1 MGYIE
6 SQRAA
11 TARYNKKAYDRIELI
26 VKKGRKTEIKAFAR
40 RQGKSVNRLINDL
53 LEQAMEQEGNT

>member
-11 TARYNKKAYDRIELI
+11 TARYNKKTYDRIEVV
-26 VKKGRKTEIKAFAR
+26 VKKGRKAEIKAFAQ
-40 RQGKSVNRLINDL
+40 RQGKSVNGLITDL
-53 LEQAMEQEGNT
+53 LDEAMKNEGDA

>member
-11 TARYNKKAYDRIELI
+11 TARYNKKAYDRIEI
-26 VKKGRKTEIKAFAR
+26 VVHKGKKQVIKEFAQK
-40 RQGKSVNRLINDL
+40 QGKSTNKFIN
-53 LEQAMEQEGNT
+53 EAIEKAMADQEDA

>member
-11 TARYNKKAYDRIELI
+11 TARYNKKAYDRIELV
-26 VKKGRKTEIKAFAR
+26 VKKGRKAEIKAFAQ
-40 RQGKSVNRLINDL
+40 RQGKSVNGLINDL
-53 LEQAMEQEGNT
+53 LEQAMKQEGNT

>member
-11 TARYNKKAYDRIELI
+11 TARYNKKTYDRIEI
-26 VKKGRKTEIKAFAR
+26 VVKKGRKEKIKAFAQ
-40 RQGKSVNRLINDL
+40 RQGKSVNGLINDL
-53 LEQAMEQEGNT
+53 LDEAMQKEGDA

>member
-26 VKKGRKTEIKAFAR
+26 VKKGRKAEIKAFAQ

>member
-11 TARYNKKAYDRIELI
+11 TARYNKKTYDRIEI
-26 VKKGRKTEIKAFAR
+26 VVKKGRKAEIATFAQ
-40 RQGKSVNRLINDL
+40 RQNKSVTRLIVDL
-53 LEQAMEQEGNT
+53 LDEAMKNEGDA

>member
-11 TARYNKKAYDRIELI
+11 TARYNKKAYDVIGVR
-26 VKKGRKTEIKAFAR
+26 VKKGQRAQIKAFAQ
-40 RQGKSVNRLINDL
+40 RQGKSVNALINDL
-53 LEQAMEQEGNT
+53 LAEAMNQEGNT